1 MFVRLA
7 GFEANKFEETF
18 GTPTVD
24 VFLYDI
30 RSSFSFVLSVEF
42 TDRIAHKVPT
52 GFDASMAS
60 VINAAVPHS
69 LLPH

>member
-1 MFVRLA
+1 M
-7 GFEANKFEETF
+7 
-18 GTPTVD
+18 VD
-24 VFLYDI
+24 VMLHISVKFFLYDI
-30 RSSFSFVLSVEF
+30 RSYFSFVLSVEF

-52 GFDASMAS
+52 GFDASMSS